1 MMAHSIAFPIIPSAP
16 LANHLWQ
23 STLFAVVVALVTL
36 VLKNNRAQVRYA
48 LWLAASLKFLI
59 PFALFVA
66 IGSQLGS
73 HKVHTAPVFVS
84 AMQQINE
91 PFVPVKPSHAVATA
105 AASGNTVPKML
116 PEAAA
121 VATAWL
127 GGFALAL
134 LLWWWRWQ

>member
-1 MMAHSIAFPIIPSAP
+1 MTHAIAFPLISSAP

-23 STLFAVVVALVTL
+23 STLFAAVVALVTL

-59 PFALFVA
+59 PFALFVT

-73 HKVHTAPVFVS
+73 HEVHAAPVFAS

-91 PFVPVKPSHAVATA
+91 PFVPVKPSHVIAPA
-105 AASGNTVPKML
+105 AASGNILGTVL
-116 PEAAA
+116 PNLLA
-121 VATAWL
+121 VWF
-127 GGFALAL
+127 GGSALAL
-134 LLWWWRWQ
+134 LLWWRRWQHE